1 VGKHSRI
8 VPKTDRNGAK
18 LRVEKSLAGEDRV
31 FTKAAWRLIPFMG
44 LLYVASFLDRVN
56 VSFAALTMNADIGL
70 GSEAYGLGAGI
81 FFIGYFIFEVPS
93 NVILERVGARLWMFR
108 IMLTWGL
115 VSMATAFVHE
125 RTGFF
130 VARFLLGAAE
140 AGFFPGMVLY
150 LTYWFPQRTR
160 ARFIAQFLAAVPLAS
175 AIGGPLSSYILTLDG
190 LRGLHGWQW
199 LFLIEGLPSCLLAF
213 TVLMY
218 LPNKPEQARWLSDA
232 ERQLIASALA
242 SDAPPRRN
250 LWAGLA
256 DARVWLLSIADF
268 GIVTGLYG
276 IGLWIPQMVQ
286 SMGYTT
292 FETGFIVSIPYIAS
306 MLGMIAWGYSS
317 DRLHERTW
325 HVAVAAFL
333 AAIGL
338 TVAALSHRPVESVL
352 ALSVAAIGIYSALST
367 FWALPPSFLGG
378 TAAAGGIALINS
390 ISNLGGFVGPS
401 LMGWLKAR
409 TGGYASGMAVLSA
422 MLVVSAVVVL
432 MLARYLSFEARARL
446 FDRYAPPT

>member
-1 VGKHSRI
+1 MG
-8 VPKTDRNGAK
+8 GQ
-18 LRVEKSLAGEDRV
+18 DRV

-44 LLYVASFLDRVN
+44 LLYITNYLDRVN
-56 VSFAALTMNADIGL
+56 VSFAALTMNTAIGL

-93 NVILERVGARLWMFR
+93 NVILERVGARIWMFR
-108 IMLTWGL
+108 IMFTWGL

-125 RTGFF
+125 RYAFY
-130 VARFLLGAAE
+130 ALRFLLGAAE

-150 LTYWFPQRTR
+150 LTYWFPQRMR
-160 ARFIAQFLAAVPLAS
+160 ARYIAQFLAAVPLAS
-175 AIGGPLSSYILTLDG
+175 AIGGPLSSYILTIDG
-190 LRGLHGWQW
+190 FRGLHGWQW
-199 LFLIEGLPSCLLAF
+199 LFLIEGLPSCVLAF
-213 TVLMY
+213 GVLVF
-218 LPNKPEQARWLSDA
+218 LTDKPERARWLNDA
-232 ERQLIASALA
+232 EKQSIVAALA
-242 SDAPPRRN
+242 HDAPPRRN
-250 LWAGLA
+250 LWAGLR

-286 SMGYTT
+286 AMGFSN
-292 FETGFIVSIPYIAS
+292 FETGFVVSIPYVAS
-306 MLGMIAWGYSS
+306 MLGMIVWGYSS

-325 HVAVAAFL
+325 HVAIAAFVAAG
-333 AAIGL
+333 GL
-338 TVAALSHRPVESVL
+338 TVAALSHRPAESVL

-390 ISNLGGFVGPS
+390 ISNLGGFVGPY
-401 LMGWLKAR
+401 LMGWLKAH
-409 TGGYASGMAVLSA
+409 TGGYAAGMAALSFI
-422 MLVVSAVVVL
+422 LVFSAVVVL
-432 MLARYLSFEARARL
+432 MLARYLSFEARAHL